1 LQPGQNP
8 TQAPQPNPAQGG
20 AANGGAGE
28 GGDDNRT
35 LAPRRFFDGVPGD
48 DDRGENRG
56 PLTGADFTQWSDRL
70 RDVEEMIDV
79 PELRT
84 EVARVRDRARAMRLE
99 YKKHSKDPQWPLVQ
113 TQISGPLLEV
123 RNRVAEE
130 LARREKSDA
139 LVPIDRDPVPTK
151 FSDLVRRYYEKLGND
166 EPAPAP
172 APR

>member
-1 LQPGQNP
+1 
-8 TQAPQPNPAQGG
+8 
-20 AANGGAGE
+20 
-28 GGDDNRT
+28 
-35 LAPRRFFDGVPGD
+35 
-48 DDRGENRG
+48 
-56 PLTGADFTQWSDRL
+56 
-70 RDVEEMIDV
+70 MIDV

-113 TQISGPLLEV
+113 AQISGPLLEV

-166 EPAPAP
+166 ELAPAPAP
-172 APR
+172 APH